1 MQENNNID
9 RINELVSSFFEKGL
23 SEEER
28 TELKKL
34 LETPDNKRYFREVY
48 TIELVARNMKPDNY
62 LESAYD
68 RVMGTIKEQSHN
80 QPVQKKRYLM
90 MWKNVAA
97 IALLILSCW
106 AAYEWGSHNDSLV
119 VDGITMVNAPLGS
132 KSVLS
137 LPDGSVVT
145 LNSGS
150 SITYTKSFGN
160 EERKIELHGEA
171 FLEVQKDKK
180 PFIVSAKGTE
190 ITVLGTSFNVKAYD
204 DEDIVETTLVR
215 GSVKVKPDAGR
226 DIPEVYLKPNETV
239 YVDIN
244 R

>member
-80 QPVQKKRYLM
+80 QPVQKKRNLM
-90 MWKNVAA
+90 MSFCAYLPTMSIGYWKYYQKY
-97 IALLILSCW
+97 I
-106 AAYEWGSHNDSLV
+106 SHL
-119 VDGITMVNAPLGS
+119 
-132 KSVLS
+132 
-137 LPDGSVVT
+137 
-145 LNSGS
+145 
-150 SITYTKSFGN
+150 
-160 EERKIELHGEA
+160 
-171 FLEVQKDKK
+171 
-180 PFIVSAKGTE
+180 TE
-190 ITVLGTSFNVKAYD
+190 ITLC
-204 DEDIVETTLVR
+204 
-215 GSVKVKPDAGR
+215 
-226 DIPEVYLKPNETV
+226 
-239 YVDIN
+239 
-244 R
+244 

>member
-90 MWKNVAA
+90 MQR
-97 IALLILSCW
+97 L
-106 AAYEWGSHNDSLV
+106 
-119 VDGITMVNAPLGS
+119 
-132 KSVLS
+132 LS
-137 LPDGSVVT
+137 LFCPVG
-145 LNSGS
+145 LLMN
-150 SITYTKSFGN
+150 
-160 EERKIELHGEA
+160 GE
-171 FLEVQKDKK
+171 V
-180 PFIVSAKGTE
+180 IM
-190 ITVLGTSFNVKAYD
+190 TVL
-204 DEDIVETTLVR
+204 L
-215 GSVKVKPDAGR
+215 
-226 DIPEVYLKPNETV
+226 
-239 YVDIN
+239 
-244 R
+244 

>member
-48 TIELVARNMKPDNY
+48 TVELVARNMKPDNY

-68 RVMGTIKEQSHN
+68 RVMGTIREQSHN
-80 QPVQKKRYLM
+80 RPVQKKRYLM

-106 AAYEWGSHNDSLV
+106 AA
-119 VDGITMVNAPLGS
+119 
-132 KSVLS
+132 
-137 LPDGSVVT
+137 
-145 LNSGS
+145 
-150 SITYTKSFGN
+150 
-160 EERKIELHGEA
+160 
-171 FLEVQKDKK
+171 
-180 PFIVSAKGTE
+180 
-190 ITVLGTSFNVKAYD
+190 
-204 DEDIVETTLVR
+204 
-215 GSVKVKPDAGR
+215 
-226 DIPEVYLKPNETV
+226 
-239 YVDIN
+239 
-244 R
+244 